1 MYLRWGCALT
11 FTLPGGA
18 CTTRRPP
25 FLKVYTN
32 RGFCFIIVP
41 KRRSNQPR
49 RSRGRNI
56 NNNTGSSTRATSSLM
71 AQPRFKPVARFSRT
85 VQDSSFDVVC
95 DGINPSLNGFKFSLS
110 MLPDYTD
117 FTRLFLTYEVSK
129 IQINWKP
136 EYTELTDA
144 ALVSNAINVNFNSAI
159 DQTDATAP
167 SNVQQVIQYQ
177 SNKSTGIT
185 KQHVRNFIPA
195 MLMDGTTPCSCYIST
210 NSPSENL
217 YGVKVGVPPTG
228 VAMTFRATITYWITC
243 SGAR

>member
-1 MYLRWGCALT
+1 
-11 FTLPGGA
+11 
-18 CTTRRPP
+18 
-25 FLKVYTN
+25 
-32 RGFCFIIVP
+32 
-41 KRRSNQPR
+41 
-49 RSRGRNI
+49 
-56 NNNTGSSTRATSSLM
+56 M

-110 MLPDYTD
+110 MLPDFSD
-117 FTRLFLTYEVSK
+117 FTKLFLTYEVTK
-129 IQINWKP
+129 IRINWKP

-159 DQTDATAP
+159 DQTDAAAP

-210 NSPSENL
+210 NSPNEYL